1 MSEVL
6 TGRVKAVNDR
16 RGFGFV
22 TLDNRSRDI
31 FFHFKALVKSGVAK
45 IAVGAHVEFT
55 TMDTDRGE
63 QIEEFLNVET
73 RGPEFTPSD
82 WIDCVVKWF
91 NRELGYGFLNPLD
104 QHGDIF
110 IHMETLRDCG
120 FIAGLHEGQR
130 VRARTI
136 TNPRGLLAV
145 EIDLP
150 ADERTPQTQ
159 ETHT

>member
-6 TGRVKAVNDR
+6 TGRVKTVNDR

-45 IAVGAHVEFT
+45 LAVGAHVEFT
-55 TMDTDRGE
+55 IMETDRGE

-91 NRELGYGFLNPLD
+91 NRELGYGFLNPLESS
-104 QHGDIF
+104 GDIF
-110 IHMETLRDCG
+110 IHMETLRSCG
-120 FIAGLHEGQR
+120 FYGLQERQR

-145 EIDLP
+145 EISEP
-150 ADERTPQTQ
+150 AIERTPQTQ
-159 ETHT
+159 ETQP